1 MTQTASAPAPPLD
14 PYKSYRF
21 RVKWDGRY
29 VAGVS
34 RVGALRRSTEVGR
47 HLEGGDPAT
56 ARKSPGRTE
65 YDAITLER
73 GVTNDTEFER
83 WADLVARPGTTPGQ
97 DIRKDIVLELY
108 NEAGQIVLAYR
119 LYRCWVSEYQALPD
133 LDAHS
138 NAVAIESIKLEIE
151 SWERDRDIAPPA

>member
-1 MTQTASAPAPPLD
+1 MTQADGKPPHLD

-29 VAGVS
+29 VAGIS
-34 RVGALRRSTEVGR
+34 RVGALRRSTEVVR
-47 HLEGGDPAT
+47 HQEGGDAAT
-56 ARKSPGRTE
+56 RRKSPGHTE

-73 GVTNDTEFER
+73 GVTQDTEFER
-83 WADLVARPGTTPGQ
+83 WADLVARFGAAPGQ
-97 DIRKDIVLELY
+97 DFRKDLVLELY
-108 NEAGQIVLAYR
+108 NEAGQLVLAYR

-138 NAVAIESIKLEIE
+138 NAVAIETIKVETE
-151 SWERDRDIAPPA
+151 GWERDQSVIPPG